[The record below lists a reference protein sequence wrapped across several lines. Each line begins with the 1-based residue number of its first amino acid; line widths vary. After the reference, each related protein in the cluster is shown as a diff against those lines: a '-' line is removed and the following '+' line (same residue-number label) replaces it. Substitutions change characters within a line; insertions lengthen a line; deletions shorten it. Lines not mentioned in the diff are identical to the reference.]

1 MDTKEKI
8 LNNIERINKRINPNS
23 KKSIV
28 LLEDDPQFKAL
39 IDSVKSYV
47 NEYNS
52 EEVQEPF
59 PGEVY
64 NAIYNL
70 IEYSTEQFENDT
82 NKIKELNVKMEKNLQ
97 LARILKNV
105 IDAIIN
111 QENWRT
117 LIDES
122 TDKIPEDITEQLISL
137 GRIQDTESQE
147 YIDLKTQIEAEVG
160 NLESNLHIE
169 IDLERL
175 NDRIK
180 ALSYIGVE
188 VSEAFKNISNYTKVE
203 TSQEA
208 NQEEAAE
215 VVQADTYEQE
225 TRFEAK
231 LSLWQRFKNS
241 SFCRAIKYLFSLQVT
256 IQPALPSGEKENK

>member
-28 LLEDDPQFKAL
+28 LLEEDPQFKAL

-47 NEYNS
+47 NEYKN

-70 IEYSTEQFENDT
+70 IEYSTSQFENDT
-82 NKIKELNVKMEKNLQ
+82 NKIEELNERMEKNLQ

-105 IDAIIN
+105 VDAIIN

-122 TDKIPEDITEQLISL
+122 TDKIPQDMAEQLISL
-137 GRIQDTESQE
+137 GRMQDTECQE
-147 YIDLKTQIEAEVG
+147 YTDLKTQIEAEVS

-188 VSEAFKNISNYTKVE
+188 VSEAFKNISNYTKGE
-203 TSQEA
+203 T
-208 NQEEAAE
+208 NEEMTEESKE
-215 VVQADTYEQE
+215 VVEADTYEQE
-225 TRFEAK
+225 TTFEAK
-231 LSLWQRFKNS
+231 LSLWQRFKQS

-256 IQPALPSGEKENK
+256 IQPALPSGEKDNK

>member
-1 MDTKEKI
+1 
-8 LNNIERINKRINPNS
+8 
-23 KKSIV
+23 
-28 LLEDDPQFKAL
+28 
-39 IDSVKSYV
+39 
-47 NEYNS
+47 
-52 EEVQEPF
+52 
-59 PGEVY
+59 
-64 NAIYNL
+64 
-70 IEYSTEQFENDT
+70 
-82 NKIKELNVKMEKNLQ
+82 MEKNLQ

-105 IDAIIN
+105 VDAIIN

-122 TDKIPEDITEQLISL
+122 TDKIPQDMAEQLISL
-137 GRIQDTESQE
+137 GRMQDTECQE
-147 YIDLKTQIEAEVG
+147 YTDLKTQIEAEVS

-203 TSQEA
+203 T
-208 NQEEAAE
+208 NEEMTEESKE
-215 VVQADTYEQE
+215 VVEADTYEQE
-225 TRFEAK
+225 TTFEAK
-231 LSLWQRFKNS
+231 LSLWQRFKQS

-256 IQPALPSGEKENK
+256 IQPALPSGEKDNK